1 MGLRLAPLEV
11 GTVIVPISQRRKLR
25 PGDSNI
31 LCVLLLY
38 VVSDWPTP
46 LDYEL
51 PVGGDACLFCLFMNP
66 QCLE

>member
-11 GTVIVPISQRRKLR
+11 GTVIVLISQRRKLR
-25 PGDSNI
+25 SGDSNI

-51 PVGGDACLFCLFMNP
+51 PVGGDACLFCL
-66 QCLE
+66 